1 MDSYLQHYN
10 KLKIKNNI
18 FVTSN
23 DTPAGTILLTQ
34 APLAS
39 VPFPSERLNR
49 CNYCLRK
56 GNLQC
61 CSRCHSSY
69 FCSNDCFLNAW
80 INFHRTQCLPT
91 TTTTDDDTT
100 TNLDQILLERLALTL
115 HSHNNLKK
123 NIPILQQL
131 SIDALNTLQLPLHA
145 PPVSTKYLHHAVKN
159 TDWSIEDLSI
169 LDNRIKIASFQ
180 ITDPDTRLDSIAIGV
195 YPITSQYVRHSCRPN
210 AALIYK
216 QGHQLLVALENIPAD
231 TPVTISYVDL
241 LATKQQRQDQLEQRF
256 GFNYQCDCMR
266 CTGEFK
272 GLDTLLERGQSLNL
286 TPAELETT
294 LEQQLK
300 TWSVLEMIKTYAAKD
315 FDTVTSVQQPL
326 DAPHLAH
333 FICRM
338 IAPDIYVPALNKVG
352 KKSMAAIYY
361 NRLPPL
367 SQKSFSRQ
375 DETTRIL
382 PAIHALLQR
391 NCHSPFMSIAGIK
404 AGENL
409 LKKLVVEERWV
420 EASRCTIYLFMMYR
434 LIYPSL
440 YPKMVYHSLVLTRA
454 SWNSLVQLELA
465 GLGKKLEAVYQESVR
480 LWIMVALNSIL
491 KTFGQDNSLWREIV
505 EIKWLF
511 ERDQKL
517 KLNE

>member
-1 MDSYLQHYN
+1 MDNYLQHYN
-10 KLKIKNNI
+10 KLKIESNI

-23 DTPAGTILLTQ
+23 NAPAGTILLTQ
-34 APLAS
+34 APLTS

-61 CSRCHSSY
+61 CSRCHSAY

-80 INFHRTQCLPT
+80 INFHRIQCLNT
-91 TTTTDDDTT
+91 DDTT
-100 TNLDQILLERLALTL
+100 SLDQILLERLALTL
-115 HSHNNLKK
+115 HSHSSLKK

-131 SIDALNTLQLPLHA
+131 SIDALNTLQLPVLHTS
-145 PPVSTKYLHHAVKN
+145 PVSTQYLHHAVKN
-159 TDWSIEDLSI
+159 TNWSLEDLST
-169 LDNRIKIASFQ
+169 LANRIKIASFQ
-180 ITDPDTRLDSIAIGV
+180 ITDPDTHLDSIAIGI

-210 AALIYK
+210 AGLIYK
-216 QGHQLLVALENIPAD
+216 QGHQLLVALENIPPD

-266 CTGEFK
+266 CQGEFK
-272 GLDTLLERGQSLNL
+272 GLDTLLERGQSLDL
-286 TPAELETT
+286 TPAQLETT

-300 TWSVLEMIKTYAAKD
+300 TWSVLEMIKTYASKD
-315 FDTVTSVQQPL
+315 FDAVVSVQPL

-338 IAPDIYVPALNKVG
+338 IAPDIYVPALNKLG

-367 SQKSFSRQ
+367 SQKNFNRQ
-375 DETTRIL
+375 DDTTRIL
-382 PAIHALLQR
+382 PAINALLQR
-391 NCHSPFMSIAGIK
+391 TCHSPFMTIAGIK

-409 LKKLVVEERWV
+409 LKRLVAEERWV

-434 LIYPSL
+434 LVYPSL

-480 LWIMVALNSIL
+480 LWILVALNSIL